1 MLLHT
6 SSSIYIHTYIIL
18 NISIYLYLYL
28 YISHGSGPASLESL
42 TVLYTQQV
50 HTPDVCYN
58 LMCCPWSWGSSEG
71 AWKAVSHIAQTSF
84 RSSVSGSLEG
94 HATLI
99 LIFYSSR
106 KPAFRH
112 GLYGISESPS
122 GEYPHG
128 LSNWSGELLPENG
141 VASALFIVTLW
152 SHNNDMSPSAP
163 GNSLCRW
170 HKMNIRLWL

>member
-50 HTPDVCYN
+50 HTPDVGYN

-112 GLYGISESPS
+112 GLYGYFWKPLWGISTWSLKLVWWTAS
-122 GEYPHG
+122 RK
-128 LSNWSGELLPENG
+128 WSGQCL
-141 VASALFIVTLW
+141 VHSYIVE
-152 SHNNDMSPSAP
+152 P
-163 GNSLCRW
+163 
-170 HKMNIRLWL
+170 